1 VRGAA
6 ATCVAAVLALG
17 VPSVA
22 RADDDKQDEL
32 TLLPWTDA
40 TLVFS
45 SGDDRGAVSYAQTSG
60 SGIGLHLKASAPLD
74 DDTRIAALTDSN
86 KLVGGFAASLQVG
99 WDTRADYVK
108 QLAAAAAEAA
118 DAVDELGELP
128 DWTSSGAQARYA
140 ASFEPGSAPGSGD
153 EIQTHLCTQAGIDND
168 HCQLPAML
176 SPLCAKYLGG
186 SCATDD
192 EFYAKA
198 TAYGRAH
205 CQTATTPSDACAAAG
220 FGAAYL
226 QRAKAY
232 GTVNRFVGDKPLFV
246 RIVGLYEQLDPDAKD
261 ALAKCQAGGQTAE
274 QCMVAKL
281 SDFVDKAEELVR
293 TAPLER
299 RDFLLTA
306 VRDRPTWDFAL
317 MLGASLSYD
326 RSTVYQDDIA
336 SKAKSAVAYDFAIG
350 PDLTAYAPMEGLSV
364 NARIGLSRTRETGA
378 STFERCATVTSSNG
392 DVTGRRCNSKALFR
406 AGGSPDPESSGF
418 VRLAVDYQYR
428 GTVSKDDLIP
438 GVELRA
444 GIDGIGQDLVAQTRL
459 TLFGTP
465 VSGNAAARV
474 GVAVDLSY
482 AIDHDDASEDPRWVV
497 TPLVFV
503 GATLA
508 DLMSH

>member
-1 VRGAA
+1 MRGA
-6 ATCVAAVLALG
+6 TVAFVGFVVLC
-17 VPSVA
+17 PSVVL
-22 RADDDKQDEL
+22 ADDDKKDEL

-45 SGDDRGAVSYAQTSG
+45 SGDDRGTVSYAQTSG
-60 SGIGLHLKASAPLD
+60 SGIGFHLKASAPLD
-74 DDTRIAALTDSN
+74 DDTRIAALTDQN

-108 QLAAAAAEAA
+108 SLADAAAAAA
-118 DAVDELGELP
+118 DAVEELGEPP

-140 ASFEPGSAPGSGD
+140 ASIAVVDDGPPPGSD
-153 EIQTHLCTQAGIDND
+153 QQIQAQLCKQAGIST
-168 HCQLPAML
+168 CELPTMLPA
-176 SPLCAKYLGG
+176 LCAKYFGG
-186 SCATDD
+186 PCASDD

-198 TAYGRAH
+198 TSYSRAH
-205 CQTATTPSDACAAAG
+205 CAGTGRPSDACASAG
-220 FGAAYL
+220 FGVAYL
-226 QRAKAY
+226 QRDKAY
-232 GTVNRFVGDKPLFV
+232 GTVNRFVGDKALFD
-246 RIVGLYEQLDPDAKD
+246 RIVSAYEQVDPDAKD
-261 ALAKCQAGGQTAE
+261 ALAKCRAGGATAE
-274 QCMVAKL
+274 QCV
-281 SDFVDKAEELVR
+281 VDKLPDIADKLDELVR
-293 TAPLER
+293 TIPLQR

-317 MLGASLSYD
+317 MVGASLSYD

-336 SKAKSAVAYDFAIG
+336 AKAKAAVAYDFALG
-350 PDLTAYAPMEGLSV
+350 PDLTAYAPIEGLSF
-364 NARIGLSRTRETGA
+364 NARIGFARSRETGA
-378 STFERCATVTSSNG
+378 TTFERCATVNSTNG

-428 GTVSKDDLIP
+428 GKVSKDDLIP

-474 GVAVDLSY
+474 GVAVDVSY
-482 AIDHDDASEDPRWVV
+482 AIDHDAASDDPRWVV